1 MQKVQV
7 LRMNNVDELV
17 QDKTPVDIM
26 HIINYLIGVMSER
39 GALIYDDNDE
49 DWFLHHMEYRKDVD
63 EIYFVSDAIPI
74 GGK

>member
-1 MQKVQV
+1 MQIS
-7 LRMNNVDELV
+7 ELV
-17 QDKTPVDIM
+17 KDKTPVEIM
-26 HIINYLIGVMSER
+26 RMINELIGVMR
-39 GALIYDDNDE
+39 TKGALIYDENDE